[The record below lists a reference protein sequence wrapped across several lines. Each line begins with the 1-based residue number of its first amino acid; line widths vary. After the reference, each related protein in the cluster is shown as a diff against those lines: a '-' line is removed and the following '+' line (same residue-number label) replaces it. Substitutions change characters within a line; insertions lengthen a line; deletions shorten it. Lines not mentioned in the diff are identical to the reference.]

1 MVESVHMSM
10 SPQASDWAQL
20 QHARCIAQPM
30 LPGAHQ
36 PGLSNAAVAN
46 QLGNVALGI
55 NRTNDDRAASEFL
68 ASQQTSTA
76 RSGFDS
82 FPMLTQRLILH
93 ASARLDCG
101 STRTAPVA
109 SYEELLG
116 FANTAFVRTHMHTY
130 LRGDAHNCDI
140 FISQGLCAAVKTASF
155 FSNFSMRPGPFS
167 LFSCITEP
175 TKKSDLAREDDFL
188 RMKLKLQDSLEGL
201 SDKDIRGLTKV
212 FHVAP
217 ATFVN
222 LRSYLANFSGICT
235 MVFGATSSIVT
246 AIKQWSTF
254 LATGGLQPRLRR
266 LVEKDRAL
274 PTKIGWLIECRI
286 QQFLQHCAISTNAA
300 DADAGLHLLA
310 FATFQNMIKD
320 GITIGLPSCD
330 ALAPAL
336 SVPPS
341 AVSPGARG
349 RHHPPSSSRAQQPPR
364 AINPNLIERQAH
376 DQ

>member
-1 MVESVHMSM
+1 MSM
-10 SPQASDWAQL
+10 SPQAGDWAQL

-36 PGLSNAAVAN
+36 PGLSNAAVAQ
-46 QLGNVALGI
+46 QLGNVALAI
-55 NRTNDDRAASEFL
+55 NRTNNDCATREFL
-68 ASQQTSTA
+68 ASQQPSTTA
-76 RSGFDS
+76 RSGFES
-82 FPMLTQRLILH
+82 FPTLTQRLILH

-116 FANTAFVRTHMHTY
+116 FANVAFVRTHTHTY

-155 FSNFSMRPGPFS
+155 LSNFSTRPEPFS

-175 TKKSDLAREDDFL
+175 TEKSDLGGEDDSL
-188 RMKLKLQDSLEGL
+188 RMKLKLQDSSEGL
-201 SDKDIRGLTKV
+201 SDKDIRGLTKM

-217 ATFVN
+217 AIFVN

-274 PTKIGWLIECRI
+274 PAKIGWLIECRI
-286 QQFLQHCAISTNAA
+286 QLFLQHCAISITAA
-300 DADAGLHLLA
+300 EVDDGLHRH
-310 FATFQNMIKD
+310 
-320 GITIGLPSCD
+320 
-330 ALAPAL
+330 
-336 SVPPS
+336 VPKHDQ
-341 AVSPGARG
+341 G
-349 RHHPPSSSRAQQPPR
+349 RHHHWPPV
-364 AINPNLIERQAH
+364 L
-376 DQ
+376 